1 MQGFSN
7 YSAGMDADLKALE
20 EKVARLIALCQS
32 LREENVQLRQELAQA
47 QDDTRQLRDNMV
59 QASARLE
66 ALIERLP
73 LDAMSKESL

>member
-1 MQGFSN
+1 
-7 YSAGMDADLKALE
+7 MDADLKALE

-73 LDAMSKESL
+73 IEAMSKESL

>member
-1 MQGFSN
+1 
-7 YSAGMDADLKALE
+7 MDADLKALE

-47 QDDTRQLRDNMV
+47 QDDTRQLRENML
-59 QASARLE
+59 QASTRLE

-73 LDAMSKESL
+73 ADAMSKETL